1 LEGADM
7 TGVLTDATVGRAISD
22 LPEPIE
28 DMLKAH
34 ARWAETQAREGRPAD
49 FSGVDL
55 RSLKDMRH
63 RQLTGMI
70 AAGAVLYGID
80 FSGARLQGAQL
91 EGADLRAVKLTGAD
105 LRGANLKN
113 AKFAN
118 ADLRDVNLGPL
129 LISKERLL
137 PARLERCDA
146 RYVDLRGADLRQA
159 VFCEG
164 DLSYADLT
172 GAKLRATDFRGA
184 IMQGIKLSLDAA
196 VEAIFDETRY
206 DAATAV

>member
-1 LEGADM
+1 M
-7 TGVLTDATVGRAISD
+7 
-22 LPEPIE
+22 
-28 DMLKAH
+28 
-34 ARWAETQAREGRPAD
+34 
-49 FSGVDL
+49 
-55 RSLKDMRH
+55 
-63 RQLTGMI
+63 
-70 AAGAVLYGID
+70 
-80 FSGARLQGAQL
+80 
-91 EGADLRAVKLTGAD
+91 
-105 LRGANLKN
+105 
-113 AKFAN
+113 
-118 ADLRDVNLGPL
+118 NLGPL

-137 PARLERCDA
+137 PSRLERCDA

-172 GAKLRATDFRGA
+172 GGKLRATDFRGA